1 MAEKYYALTRL
12 AECSRA
18 FQSLITEMPLK
29 RQAIEK
35 YLSKGKTDK
44 AKEAYNELIGQHNKL
59 TDAILTAKMFLY
71 EIELLDEAEYAGQLF
86 GAVKGF
92 NLMTK
97 DYTQFMGVIKGFMEK
112 LPSQDEGSTTN
123 ATIIGRLMGNVR
135 MGYYPTDLGHISL
148 MQKAVKFP
156 EAKVNLFD
164 PCCGCGLALKHLSLE
179 KNVTTYGIE
188 LDRMR
193 AEESQERLDRVGF
206 GSYFHSRISHEAFH
220 LMLLNPPYLS
230 VMNESGSN
238 ARHEKRFL
246 VDSICH
252 LMFGG
257 LIMYIVPYYRLTN
270 DICRIL
276 CDNFDDLRVFRF
288 SEKEFKKFKQI
299 VVFGVRKKRIDGSDL
314 MDNLLK
320 YSLSP
325 DAIPTLDSIE
335 AELYTL
341 PETEKKVDLFKGA
354 EFNVK
359 ELSEQLKRSKSI
371 SKLFEKSRLDS
382 MEKRPLLPLNIG
394 QVGLIGGSGLIN
406 GIIDCETPHIIKGR
420 IIKETKKK
428 FSEEEST
435 VTETRVNKMI
445 FNILTPEGF
454 RSLA

>member
-35 YLSKGKTDK
+35 YREKGKIDK
-44 AKEAYNELIGQHNKL
+44 AKEAYNELICQHNKL
-59 TDAILTAKMFLY
+59 TDTILTAKMFLY
-71 EIELLDEAEYAGQLF
+71 ETELLAEAEYAGQLF
-86 GAVKGF
+86 GAVKSF

-97 DYTQFMGVIKGFMEK
+97 DYTQFMCVLKGFMEK

-123 ATIIGRLMGNVR
+123 AAIIGRLMNNIK
-135 MGYYPTDLGHISL
+135 MGYYPTDLDHISL

-156 EAKVNLFD
+156 DAKVNLFD

-188 LDRMR
+188 LDRIR
-193 AEESQERLDRVGF
+193 AEESQQRLDRVGF

-252 LMFGG
+252 LMLSGVM
-257 LIMYIVPYYRLTN
+257 MYIIPFHRLTD

-276 CDNFDDLRVFRF
+276 CDNFADLKVYKF
-288 SEKEFKKFKQI
+288 SNNEFKKFKQV
-299 VVFGVRKKRIDGSDL
+299 VVFGMRKERGNGSELVDG
-314 MDNLLK
+314 LLK

-325 DAIPTLDSIE
+325 ETIPLLDNIGE
-335 AELYTL
+335 DIYTL
-341 PETEKKVDLFKGA
+341 PEAEKKVELFKGA

-359 ELSEQLKRSKSI
+359 ELSEQLSRSKSLD
-371 SKLFEKSRLDS
+371 KLFEKSRLDS

-445 FNILTPEGF
+445 FNILTPDGF